1 MSRDMA
7 KFDSQA
13 TLAVA
18 EGYDLTKQHHYVKK
32 RCDCCEYFHRRCSF
46 RVWKVIVFLLVVAV
60 IMAVMGLL
68 IAMFGPG
75 NKNLRY
81 SEKEARVVNGGKL
94 TSYP

>member
-1 MSRDMA
+1 MSTDMPNY
-7 KFDSQA
+7 DSQA
-13 TLAVA
+13 TLTVA
-18 EGYDLTKQHHYVKK
+18 EGYDLTKKRHYVKK
-32 RCDCCEYFHRRCSF
+32 RCDCCECFHRTCSF
-46 RVWKVIVFLLVVAV
+46 RAWKVIVFLLVVAV
-60 IMAVMGLL
+60 TMAVMGLL

>member
-13 TLAVA
+13 TLTVA
-18 EGYDLTKQHHYVKK
+18 EGYDLTKQHHCVKK
-32 RCDCCEYFHRRCSF
+32 RCDCCECFHRRCSC
-46 RVWKVIVFLLVVAV
+46 RVWQVIVFLFVAAV
-60 IMAVMGLL
+60 IIAVMGLL